1 MAAINKCLALMNKS
15 LDGGEATKNRNAN
28 KRISTGLRGPP
39 VGCVKQVQRPSMTQS
54 ELSALV
60 MNQCSRYGE
69 PSTLR
74 ALIPFLLTAAP
85 DTVPFVEAAAEAR
98 EEFYRANGI
107 RPWRRQK

>member
-1 MAAINKCLALMNKS
+1 VQSKGTSAVVAPS
-15 LDGGEATKNRNAN
+15 LHFRTTMLRRAN
-28 KRISTGLRGPP
+28 VT
-39 VGCVKQVQRPSMTQS
+39 QR

-60 MNQCSRYGE
+60 MSQCSRYGE

-74 ALIPFLLTAAP
+74 ALISFLLTAAP
-85 DTVPFVEAAAEAR
+85 DAVPFVEAAAEAR